1 MLVTRF
7 LCVYHVLMKATAIS
21 KGGQISVPAE
31 IRRRWRTS
39 RISLEDQGSAIIIR
53 PIPDDPIGAAI
64 GSLRGRGPDT
74 DQMRAIVRDEESA
87 GDDQRGRR

>member
-1 MLVTRF
+1 MRT
-7 LCVYHVLMKATAIS
+7 VLIS

-31 IRRRWRTS
+31 VRRRWRTNRVS
-39 RISLEDQGSAIIIR
+39 VEDQGSAIVIR

-74 DQMRAIVRDEESA
+74 HQLRAIVRNEESA
-87 GDDQRGRR
+87 RDDEGGRR

>member
-1 MLVTRF
+1 MRMT
-7 LCVYHVLMKATAIS
+7 TIS
-21 KGGQISVPAE
+21 KGGQVSVPAE
-31 IRRRWRTS
+31 VRHRWRTS
-39 RISLEDQGSAIIIR
+39 RVSVEDQGSAIVIR

-87 GDDQRGRR
+87 RDDQRGRR